1 MSKRICKFIVS
12 PSRNSALESTHTIL
26 RKTSHKIELTEISN
40 LASTRIWLE
49 SNEVQRVKIG
59 SRHLPLH
66 RWTNEDK
73 LQLERAK
80 RMAGSFALDSKYW
93 TTNHWCVRY
102 HVFVRVWR
110 AFRYVKFFVS
120 QNKTIVYSDRR
131 LSQGRESWEPYW
143 LQLTKASSQNRFLK
157 FISTSHVPEHARKNS
172 FFIVLQARYIEF
184 HSSQIY
190 IYALG

>member
-1 MSKRICKFIVS
+1 MSLKKVLYCRRIPLASRLPMSKRICKFIVS

-59 SRHLPLH
+59 SRHLPRH
-66 RWTNEDK
+66 RWTSEDK
-73 LQLERAK
+73 LQLESAK

-102 HVFVRVWR
+102 HVFVSLTS
-110 AFRYVKFFVS
+110 VS
-120 QNKTIVYSDRR
+120 VCEILCQSKQNDCLLARGGSRR
-131 LSQGRESWEPYW
+131 EESLE
-143 LQLTKASSQNRFLK
+143 NHIDF
-157 FISTSHVPEHARKNS
+157 N
-172 FFIVLQARYIEF
+172 
-184 HSSQIY
+184 
-190 IYALG
+190 